1 MSDNLIDCSTIE
13 QRIDGQNLYI
23 STTEDQLHKLD
34 PHDPDI
40 QNKRDALTR
49 KLDNLREQLVML
61 QQALEDCQHGKGMD
75 FPQFEILEEGD
86 AV

>member
-1 MSDNLIDCSTIE
+1 MSDNLIDCSAIE

-34 PHDPDI
+34 PNDPDI

-49 KLDNLREQLVML
+49 KLDNLREQLAML
-61 QQALEDCQHGKGMD
+61 QQALKDCQQGTGANL
-75 FPQFEILEEGD
+75 PQFDVLTEGD
-86 AV
+86 AR